1 MKLATMTGREQVLVL
16 ITAAVFLGGA
26 YGILRYKPA
35 LKALAEMQASTAQ
48 TEERLKTSAIPDAP
62 DEDEESM
69 RERILKAEDKLAVA
83 NKRLSELE
91 EHLPPVD
98 AQEVKLKISEL
109 AQLSRLLVR
118 DNEAYKIGVAT
129 NAAVVAGGGNS
140 RVARRAARASRKDA
154 GQSTA
159 TNAATSIVVA
169 SSEPSIGLEMLGR
182 YANPDLAR
190 PLQRLRLEGYYTD
203 IRYFLD
209 QLQNFPWQVTV
220 AQMQI
225 KAETRPTEPGM
236 PQLLQAT
243 LILAL

>member
-1 MKLATMTGREQVLVL
+1 MAMKLATMTGREQVLVL
-16 ITAAVFLGGA
+16 VTAAVFLGGA
-26 YGILRYKPA
+26 YGLLRYKPA
-35 LKALAEMQASTAQ
+35 LKALAEMQASTVKAEQ
-48 TEERLKTSAIPDAP
+48 RLKTSTIPDAP

-69 RERILKAEDKLAVA
+69 RERLLQAEDKLALA

-91 EHLPPVD
+91 ERLPPVD

-118 DNEAYKIGVAT
+118 ENEAYKIGAAT
-129 NAAVVAGGGNS
+129 NAAVAVGGSS
-140 RVARRAARASRKDA
+140 RAARRAARKA
-154 GQSTA
+154 
-159 TNAATSIVVA
+159 AATKSATSNVA
-169 SSEPSIGLEMLGR
+169 ASTEPSIGLEMLDR
-182 YANPDLAR
+182 YAIPYFAR

-220 AQMQI
+220 AQIQI
-225 KAETRPTEPGM
+225 KTEARPTEPGM

-243 LILAL
+243 LVLAL